1 MLQQQVGSN
10 VLQAG
15 FIAGRQ
21 DRPLPPGVTAMAG
34 RIIDVAASD
43 QCALALTADGRV
55 IAWGKSHTGCR
66 RKMPAEL
73 REGRVKATRIAA
85 AGNNLM
91 AIVEGG
97 RVVQWG
103 SCQCSCYEDG
113 GLKIPKAALSGVTGI
128 FPKAGRSLAI
138 KGGALLAWGNFYC
151 SLPAWATTQGTVCSA
166 AFGME
171 DLALRLCNGR
181 ML

>member
-1 MLQQQVGSN
+1 
-10 VLQAG
+10 
-15 FIAGRQ
+15 
-21 DRPLPPGVTAMAG
+21 MAG

-55 IAWGKSHTGCR
+55 IAWGKSSTGCR

-85 AGNNLM
+85 SGNNLM

-97 RVVQWG
+97 RAVQWG

-113 GLKIPKAALSGVTGI
+113 GLKLPMAALSGVTGI
-128 FPKAGRSLAI
+128 FPDRGRSLAI
-138 KGGALLAWGNFYC
+138 KGGALLTWGNFRC
-151 SLPAWATTQGTVCSA
+151 TLPAWATKKGAVCWA
-166 AFGME
+166 AFGQE
-171 DLALRLCNGR
+171 FLTLRLCNGMR
-181 ML
+181 HAGPSEQQWQHSCDNVLPCGRRVS